1 MSFEHLA
8 FQPYRPLIDALGL
21 DRGPPDLSELTSLAR
36 RLGCVNANGKPLR
49 FVAAKAPLSAC
60 EYESGIF
67 ETGCVPTRAD
77 NWHDVMNALV
87 WLRFPHSK
95 SAINAGHVAAL
106 SSETGTT
113 RGARR
118 DALTLLDESGVV
130 VTSHNPALVGLL
142 IDRKWH
148 ELFWIER
155 AQVVD
160 AMTFIVVGHALLEKA
175 LAPYPAMTGK
185 CLLLNSDR
193 IDPQGSSIVEA
204 MSGIASPRQLP
215 PLPIQGIPGWDA
227 ANARADYY
235 ANREVFRPR

>member
-1 MSFEHLA
+1 MSFGHLA

-21 DRGPPDLSELTSLAR
+21 DRGAPGLSELTSLAR

-60 EYESGIF
+60 EYESRIL
-67 ETGCVPTRAD
+67 ESGCVPTRTD
-77 NWHDVMNALV
+77 NWHDAMNALV
-87 WLRFPHSK
+87 WLRFPRIK

-106 SSETGTT
+106 ASETGTT
-113 RGARR
+113 RGPRR

-130 VTSHNPALVGLL
+130 VTSRNPALMRLL

-160 AMTFIVVGHALLEKA
+160 AMRFIVIGHALLEKA

-193 IDPQGSSIVEA
+193 IDLEDSSIAEA
-204 MSGIASPRQLP
+204 MTGIASPRQLP
-215 PLPIQGIPGWDA
+215 PLPIQGVPGWAA
-227 ANARADYY
+227 ANAQADYY
-235 ANREVFRPR
+235 ANREIFRPR